1 MAYRIMNAKIDTVG
15 GVGGRVDTLKIII
28 ALLIVIS
35 ATAAFYIYP
44 ELSLVIRVLVIMAA
58 MLVSAVIGL
67 QTEKGRQIW
76 SFIGETQIEVRKVVW
91 PTREETVQTT
101 LVVVLMVFFIALFL
115 WLLDLFLGWS
125 IGAIMG
131 HGG

>member
-1 MAYRIMNAKIDTVG
+1 M
-15 GVGGRVDTLKIII
+15 DTLKIIV

-44 ELSLVIRVLVIMAA
+44 DLSLLIRVLVLIAA
-58 MLVSAVIGL
+58 IVMSAVIGL

-76 SFIGETQIEVRKVVW
+76 SFFGEAQIEVRKVVW
-91 PTREETVQTT
+91 PTREETVHTT
-101 LVVVLMVFFIALFL
+101 LVVVLMVFLIALFL
-115 WLLDLFLGWS
+115 WLLDLLLGWW
-125 IGAIMG
+125 IGVIMG

>member
-1 MAYRIMNAKIDTVG
+1 M
-15 GVGGRVDTLKIII
+15 DTLKIIV
-28 ALLIVIS
+28 ALLILIS

-44 ELSLVIRVLVIMAA
+44 DLSLLIRVLVIVGAVI
-58 MLVSAVIGL
+58 VSAVIGL

-101 LVVVLMVFFIALFL
+101 LVVVLMVFVIAVFL
-115 WLLDLFLGWS
+115 WLLDMLLGWL
-125 IGAIMG
+125 IGVIMG

>member
-1 MAYRIMNAKIDTVG
+1 MIAKIDTVR
-15 GVGGRVDTLKIII
+15 VSNRVDTVKIIV
-28 ALLIVIS
+28 ALLIVVS

-44 ELSLVIRVLVIMAA
+44 ELTLLIRVFVLMAA
-58 MLVSAVIGL
+58 LVLASVIGL

-76 SFIGETQIEVRKVVW
+76 SFLKDAQIEVRKVVW
-91 PTREETVQTT
+91 PTREETLQTT
-101 LVVVLMVFFIALFL
+101 LIVVLMVIFIALFL

-125 IGAIMG
+125 IGVIMG